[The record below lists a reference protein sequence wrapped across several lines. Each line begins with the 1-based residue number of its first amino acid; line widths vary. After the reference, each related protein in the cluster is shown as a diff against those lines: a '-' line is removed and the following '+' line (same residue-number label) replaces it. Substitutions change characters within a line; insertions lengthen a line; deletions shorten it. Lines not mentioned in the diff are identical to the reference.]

1 MKKAYQ
7 ILAGLVALEVM
18 AQAAFMAWALFGFG
32 KWIDDGNV
40 FNKEML
46 DDESG
51 VWHFTEERGFMFHG
65 ISGMM
70 VIPLTVLILFIISFF
85 AKVPRGVAMAG
96 TLVVL
101 VILQVWV
108 FAALGHDTPFFGAL
122 HGFNALLIFGTAV
135 MATKT
140 SATDKQAEPAIGTPA

>member
-1 MKKAYQ
+1 MKRTYQ

-18 AQAAFMAWALFGFG
+18 LQAAFMAWALFGFG
-32 KWIDDGNV
+32 RWIDQGNV
-40 FNKEML
+40 FNKELL

-51 VWHFTEERGFMFHG
+51 TWHFTEERGFMFHG

-70 VIPLTVLILFIISFF
+70 VIPLTVLILFAISFF
-85 AKVPRGVAMAG
+85 AREVQRGIAMAA

-122 HGFNALLIFGTAV
+122 HGFNALLIFATAV
-135 MATKT
+135 MAAKMASTK
-140 SATDKQAEPAIGTPA
+140 AAESVGAPV